1 MYEEVSK
8 WIDNLPLQS
17 IPEEVTAFCFNLYD
31 GCDNLHWSMELIGAC
46 RFDVDDE
53 DWACD
58 EITDFE
64 SRTQEFKWTKEA
76 SWDVVFAEML
86 STLKEYLEKGQYAD
100 ALKSKHGVGAG
111 FTEGNIEI
119 LYSK

>member
-31 GCDNLHWSMELIGAC
+31 GCDNLHWSMELIGAS